1 MPRSALIVPSFICL
15 WLALALALA
24 QGATLEAGKKVETVT
39 ESLATRKVLL
49 RGRPPVPPSPRWG
62 ANMQMLRRHNSPA
75 FNFWTEESDTNIW
88 EHCGLFEG
96 DIMLHRELLRNGLL
110 NERLTWPEASV
121 PFYIDPQDFTTN
133 QTMVILKAF
142 KEYHDRTCI
151 RFRPYEQGDKHWL
164 LIKGNYSGC
173 WSSVGRRSGG
183 QVLNLNT
190 PKCVT
195 HGVVVHELLHAL
207 GFYHQQSAT
216 ERDEY
221 VKINWE
227 NILDGHAHNFNK
239 YARTHITNF
248 GVEYD
253 YQSVMHYSSRAFS
266 KNGKATIEP
275 LDPYASLGQR
285 RGLSDKDVS
294 KLNEMYEQDCSE
306 DYLLNFDRFGNYI
319 DELLDYFQGNIQD
332 LLG

>member
-1 MPRSALIVPSFICL
+1 
-15 WLALALALA
+15 
-24 QGATLEAGKKVETVT
+24 
-39 ESLATRKVLL
+39 
-49 RGRPPVPPSPRWG
+49 
-62 ANMQMLRRHNSPA
+62 
-75 FNFWTEESDTNIW
+75 
-88 EHCGLFEG
+88 
-96 DIMLHRELLRNGLL
+96 MLHRELLRNGLL
-110 NERLTWPEASV
+110 NERLTWPEAAV
-121 PFYIDPQDFTTN
+121 PFYIDPQDFSEYSPPASCKSNPTELSIRTAAN

-142 KEYHDRTCI
+142 KEYHDRTCV
-151 RFRPYEQGDKHWL
+151 RFRPYEQGDKHWI

-275 LDPYASLGQR
+275 LVSRQSQRDPKSVA
-285 RGLSDKDVS
+285 K
-294 KLNEMYEQDCSE
+294 
-306 DYLLNFDRFGNYI
+306 
-319 DELLDYFQGNIQD
+319 
-332 LLG
+332 